1 MIQLRIYQQMN
12 LDSINHFAELS
23 KVAYLDGKEAKN
35 AYKELGYNSHV
46 LIDIDGAQCHIVR
59 KTKENIT
66 ILCFRGTEPDEI
78 SDILADLK
86 AFPRRSMMHKGLV
99 HRGFR
104 GELDKIWDKI
114 QTTLNSSPKRKGRL
128 YICGHSLG
136 GAMATLAT
144 SRLQHKV
151 WALYTFGSPRVGT
164 RKFVKCIYTKH
175 FRVVNNNDIVTRV
188 PPRLMFY
195 RHHGQLVYI
204 NHYGNIRKMTP
215 WQRIKDR
222 FRGYRDGLLDPVM
235 DHSIDNYINHTKTEG
250 SNVRI

>member
-1 MIQLRIYQQMN
+1 MIQLRIHQPMN
-12 LDSINHFAELS
+12 LETINHFAELA
-23 KVAYLDGKEAKN
+23 KAAYLDGEEALN
-35 AYKELGYNSHV
+35 AYKAFDYDSHD
-46 LIDIDGAQCHIVR
+46 LIDIDGAQCHIIR
-59 KTKENIT
+59 KTDENIT
-66 ILCFRGTEPDEI
+66 VLCFRGTEPDEI

-86 AFPRRSMMHKGLV
+86 AFPRRSMIDRGLV

-104 GELDKIWDKI
+104 GEVDKIWNEI
-114 QTTLNSSPKRKGRL
+114 QATLDSFPKTKGRL
-128 YICGHSLG
+128 FVCGHSLG

-164 RKFVKCIYTKH
+164 RRFIKNLYTKH

-195 RHHGQLVYI
+195 RHHGELVYI

-235 DHSIDNYINHTKTEG
+235 DHSMDNYINHTKTKEK
-250 SNVRI
+250 

>member
-1 MIQLRIYQQMN
+1 MIQLRIHQPMN
-12 LDSINHFAELS
+12 LETINHFAELA
-23 KVAYLDGKEAKN
+23 KAAYLDGEEAEN
-35 AYKELGYNSHV
+35 AYKAFGYDVRV
-46 LIDIDGAQCHIVR
+46 LIDIDGAQCHIIR
-59 KTKENIT
+59 KTDENIT
-66 ILCFRGTEPDEI
+66 VLCFRGTEPDEI

-86 AFPRRSMMHKGLV
+86 AFPRRSMIDRGLV

-104 GELDKIWDKI
+104 GEVDKIRNEI
-114 QTTLNSSPKRKGRL
+114 QATLDSFPKTKGRL
-128 YICGHSLG
+128 FVCGHSLG

-164 RKFVKCIYTKH
+164 RRFIKNLYTKH

-195 RHHGQLVYI
+195 RHHGELVYI

-235 DHSIDNYINHTKTEG
+235 DHSMDNYINHTKTKEK
-250 SNVRI
+250 

>member
-1 MIQLRIYQQMN
+1 MIQLRIHQPMN
-12 LDSINHFAELS
+12 LETINHFAELA
-23 KVAYLDGKEAKN
+23 KAAYLDGEEAEN
-35 AYKELGYNSHV
+35 AYKAFGYDVHV
-46 LIDIDGAQCHIVR
+46 LIDIDGAQCHIIR
-59 KTKENIT
+59 KTDENIT
-66 ILCFRGTEPDEI
+66 VLCFRGTEPDEI

-86 AFPRRSMMHKGLV
+86 AFPRRSMIDRGLV

-104 GELDKIWDKI
+104 GEVDKIWNEI
-114 QTTLNSSPKRKGRL
+114 QAILSSFPKTKGRL
-128 YICGHSLG
+128 FVCGHSLG

-164 RKFVKCIYTKH
+164 RRFIKNLYTKH

-195 RHHGQLVYI
+195 RHHGELVYI

-235 DHSIDNYINHTKTEG
+235 DHSMDNYINHTKTKEK
-250 SNVRI
+250 